1 MFIDI
6 VPNRGSPP
14 AVLLRESWREGNKTR
29 KRTVANLTGLPDE
42 AIDAL
47 QQRAF
52 DLLGVPC
59 G

>member
-1 MFIDI
+1 
-6 VPNRGSPP
+6 
-14 AVLLRESWREGNKTR
+14 VLLRESWREGNKTCKR
-29 KRTVANLTGLPDE
+29 KVANLTGLPDE